1 MPFAMMRRNRRVCVR
16 KPFATRTCLVER
28 LRSMW
33 QAHFFGRCKKTA
45 WQPDEQIA
53 MPNVYVGI
61 P

>member
-1 MPFAMMRRNRRVCVR
+1 MPVAMMRRNRRVCVR

-33 QAHFFGRCKKTA
+33 QAHFLDVAKTA
-45 WQPDEQIA
+45 WQSARQVA
-53 MPNVYVGI
+53 MPDVYAGI